1 MIVDDLDVV
10 GFAVF
15 PPETDTPLDI
25 NSDTILALSFS
36 HELFESVSWGNAH
49 IIQRLGGVQQ
59 QELPQCH
66 PTQGVVELRP
76 AFPEEDAFCLL
87 VSKASDHLSEHG
99 ARR

>member
-10 GFAVF
+10 GVTVF
-15 PPETDTPLDI
+15 PPETDPPLFIDP
-25 NSDTILALSFS
+25 DVVLSLS
-36 HELFESVSWGNAH
+36 VPGKLFESVSWGNAH

-66 PTQGVVELRP
+66 PTQGVIKLRL